1 MTAIRTYLI
10 EALQRVVDGGDIEQ
24 DELDIAVQDPLA
36 LDPIEKDAW
45 QQLSHWADDAD
56 IRQKDANYAT
66 FKRDWMQDRIA
77 ALKANGS

>member
-24 DELDIAVQDPLA
+24 DELDTAVPNPLA